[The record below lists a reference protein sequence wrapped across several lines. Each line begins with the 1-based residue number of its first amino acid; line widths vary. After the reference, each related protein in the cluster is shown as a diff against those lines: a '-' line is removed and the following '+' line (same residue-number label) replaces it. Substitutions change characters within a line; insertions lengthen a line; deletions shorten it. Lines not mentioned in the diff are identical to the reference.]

1 MLVLRLVPCDVSV
14 FGGCPRFFSR
24 GRKWVPA
31 EGGLEGQ
38 EFGSPSVTVG
48 GRTPHPLPGTA
59 PHPHPPPCEVA
70 RPSLGQRT
78 HTPALPCEATLS
90 RSGVPIPCIS
100 LLFLPENKQKDV
112 TSYKLLLFHYSS
124 CCKNSFNQE
133 ARLRSFCKHFLSWK
147 DKLFFFFRSYFSFS
161 RGGSH
166 WPLEPRLDVRG
177 PLGLAL
183 LGPSRLCILC
193 VRLDQMDGPGRTG
206 RGTQQNQNKSW
217 NVGRGRVNL
226 RETQPPLR
234 MGAENLQ
241 GEVRS
246 LRSVLPGRG
255 VGTVPKAGAR
265 PAAVGRL

>member
-38 EFGSPSVTVG
+38 EFGSPSITVG
-48 GRTPHPLPGTA
+48 GRTPHPLRGTA

-147 DKLFFFFRSYFSFS
+147 DKLFFFSVAIFLFREEEATGLWS
-161 RGGSH
+161 RGWMCGVPSVL
-166 WPLEPRLDVRG
+166 PS
-177 PLGLAL
+177 LAL
-183 LGPSRLCILC
+183 PASASFACGLTRWMAPAALAEGPSRTKI
-193 VRLDQMDGPGRTG
+193 
-206 RGTQQNQNKSW
+206 
-217 NVGRGRVNL
+217 
-226 RETQPPLR
+226 
-234 MGAENLQ
+234 
-241 GEVRS
+241 
-246 LRSVLPGRG
+246 
-255 VGTVPKAGAR
+255 KAGMWEGA
-265 PAAVGRL
+265 GSTLEKHSLL